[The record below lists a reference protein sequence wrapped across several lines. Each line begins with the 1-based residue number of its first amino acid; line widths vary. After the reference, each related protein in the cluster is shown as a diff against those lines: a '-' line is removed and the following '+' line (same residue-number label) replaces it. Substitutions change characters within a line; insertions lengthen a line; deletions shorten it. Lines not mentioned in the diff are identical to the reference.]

1 VASRN
6 FNLGRRLG
14 RLVRGLNDDGTLV
27 AGSTIQSSVTSIATD
42 VVTSTPTVDSAA
54 TLSII
59 SDAVNTTLQ
68 PYDANLKSFVD
79 AFTLPT
85 SDGTANQVIITDGSG
100 VLSFAD
106 QSGGGGG
113 GSGGPAVTGSNLANE
128 LSTGTYTITD
138 YDASYSYIITVS
150 GGSYTRSG
158 ATISWTFPLVTADT
172 TYYLT
177 ALTVSNGVISPLTT
191 VNVTVQNIT
200 IADTAI
206 IVSDFSATS
215 SKGWY

>member
-6 FNLGRRLG
+6 FYLGRRLG

-27 AGSTIQSSVTSIATD
+27 AGSNIQSSVTTIATD
-42 VVTSTPTVDSAA
+42 VVAAAPPT
-54 TLSII
+54 
-59 SDAVNTTLQ
+59 Q
-68 PYDANLKSFVD
+68 PYDSNLEAFVT

-106 QSGGGGG
+106 QSGGGG

-158 ATISWTFPLVTADT
+158 ATISWTFPSVSSDT
-172 TYYLT
+172 THYLT
-177 ALTVSNGVISPLTT
+177 IWYVVNGVASPLTT
-191 VNVTVQNIT
+191 VNVTVNSVLVD
-200 IADTAI
+200 DTAI
-206 IVSDFSATS
+206 IVSNFSTS
-215 SKGWY
+215 FYGQSGWSL